1 MFSGKKYDT
10 NLLVIGAGSA
20 GLISANIAATLKA
33 KVTLIERHKMGG
45 DCLNTGCVPSKTL
58 LRSAKIRHL
67 MNDSE
72 RYGLKAADVAVDFPA
87 VMGRVQSIIK
97 HIEPNDSVE
106 RYTSLGVDCISGD
119 AKLVSPNEVLVNGE
133 KISARHI
140 ILAMGA
146 RPFIPEIAGLDAI
159 DYLTSDNIWQL
170 EELPK
175 SMLVMGSGAIACE
188 MSQAFSRL
196 GSEVTMVQRSSS
208 ILNKEEP
215 EVGEFMLKAFE
226 QEGIQVKLN
235 SKISEVRKAEG
246 GGVEVCLQDES
257 GEQSWQWYEQIL
269 LAVGRKANTDGMGLE
284 EVGVELNADGT
295 VKVDEYLRSSSHQ
308 NILACGDVA
317 GPYQFTHMASHQ
329 AWYATVNSLFG
340 FVKKF
345 KVDYRI
351 VPKAVFTDPE
361 IASVGKLES
370 ELKAEGVAFEAVH
383 FPLDDMDRALAEG
396 EAKGFIKVLLK
407 DGSDKIL
414 GVTIVGAHAAELITE
429 FIHVIKMGKGLNHIL
444 GTIHIY
450 PSFSEANKYL
460 AGQWKRKHAPQWA
473 LKILQ
478 KLHAW
483 RR

>member
-1 MFSGKKYDT
+1 MFSKKKYDT
-10 NLLVIGAGSA
+10 NIVVIGAGSA
-20 GLISANIAATLKA
+20 GLISANIAATLNA

-67 MNDSE
+67 ISE
-72 RYGLKAADVAVDFPA
+72 SDRFGLTVSEASVDFPA
-87 VMGRVQSIIK
+87 VMGRVQSVIK
-97 HIEPNDSVE
+97 HIEPNDSIE
-106 RYTSLGVDCISGD
+106 RYTSLGVDCVTGD
-119 AKLVSPNEVLVNGE
+119 ATLVSPEEVLVNDQ
-133 KISARHI
+133 KIRARHI

-146 RPFIPEIAGLDAI
+146 RPFVPDIPGLENI
-159 DYLTSDNIWQL
+159 QYLTSDNIWEL
-170 EELPK
+170 ETLPE

-188 MSQAFSRL
+188 MTQAFSRL
-196 GSEVTMVQRSSS
+196 GTKVSMVQRSSS

-215 EVGEFMLKAFE
+215 EAGEFMLKTF
-226 QEGIQVKLN
+226 QDEGVDVKLN
-235 SKISEVRKAEG
+235 TRISEVRAAEG
-246 GGVEVCLQDES
+246 GSVDVLLRTADGDEHWENF
-257 GEQSWQWYEQIL
+257 GHVL
-269 LAVGRKANTDGMGLE
+269 LAVGRQANTRGMGLE
-284 EVGVELNADGT
+284 EVGVELNEDGT
-295 VKVDEYLRSSSHQ
+295 VKVDEYLRSSHK

-329 AWYATVNSLFG
+329 AWYATVNALFG

-370 ELKAEGVAFEAVH
+370 ELAAASIPYEVIN

-396 EAKGFIKVLLK
+396 EAKGFIKVLTK
-407 DGSDKIL
+407 AGSDKIL
-414 GVTIVGAHAAELITE
+414 GVTIVGAHAAELLTE
-429 FIHVIKMGKGLNHIL
+429 FVNAMKNGQGLNHIL

-473 LKILQ
+473 LRILK

>member
-1 MFSGKKYDT
+1 MFSKSKFDT

-67 MNDSE
+67 ISE
-72 RYGLKAADVAVDFPA
+72 SDRFGLNVSQADVDFPK
-87 VMGRVQSIIK
+87 VMGRVQSVIK

-106 RYTSLGVDCISGD
+106 RYTSLGVDCVTGD
-119 AKLVSPNEVLVNGE
+119 AKLISKNEVLVNGQ
-133 KISARHI
+133 KIRARHI

-146 RPFIPEIAGLDAI
+146 RPFIPNIPGLDDI
-159 DYLTSDNIWQL
+159 NYLTSDNIWAL

-188 MSQAFSRL
+188 MTQAFSRL
-196 GSEVTMVQRSSS
+196 GTQVSMVQRSGS

-215 EVGEFMLKAFE
+215 EVGQFMLNTFE
-226 QEGIQVKLN
+226 KEGVDVQLN
-235 SKISEVRKAEG
+235 TTISEVKPAG
-246 GGVEVCLQDES
+246 DGTIDVCLKASDGAE
-257 GEQSWQWYEQIL
+257 SWQNFEHLL
-269 LAVGRKANTDGMGLE
+269 LAVGRQANTDGMGLE
-284 EVGVELNADGT
+284 EAGVELNADGT
-295 VKVDEYLRSSSHQ
+295 VKVDDYLRSNHK

-329 AWYATVNSLFG
+329 AWYATVNALFG

-370 ELKAEGVAFEAVH
+370 ELQQTSVVYDAMT

-396 EAKGFIKVLLK
+396 EAKGFIKVLTK
-407 DGSDKIL
+407 AGSDKVL
-414 GVTIVGAHAAELITE
+414 GVTIVGAHAAELLTE
-429 FIHVIKMGKGLNHIL
+429 FVNAMKNNQGMNHIL

-460 AGQWKRKHAPQWA
+460 AGQWKRKNAPQWVFP
-473 LKILQ
+473 ILE
-478 KLHAW
+478 KLHSW